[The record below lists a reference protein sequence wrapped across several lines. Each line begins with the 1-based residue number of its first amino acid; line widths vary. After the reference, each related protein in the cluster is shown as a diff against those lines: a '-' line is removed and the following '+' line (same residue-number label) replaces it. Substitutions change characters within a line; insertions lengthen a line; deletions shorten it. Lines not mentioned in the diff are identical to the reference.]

1 MPQLDP
7 ATFLPQLFWLAVS
20 FGVLYLILSRVALP
34 RVGEILQA
42 RRERIEA
49 DLSRAEALREE
60 AEAVL
65 AEHERAMVAA
75 RAEARTILAAAAAK
89 AASEVELMYS
99 ALDARLEAEA
109 EQAGKRIAHTAAA
122 VLDDVRGGAAGMV
135 RDAVLRTTG
144 TAPSDEIVAMAL
156 GETGPA

>member
-20 FGVLYLILSRVALP
+20 FGILYLIVSRAALP

-65 AEHERAMVAA
+65 AEHERAMAEA
-75 RAEARTILAAAAAK
+75 RAEARALLAAATAK
-89 AASEVELMYS
+89 AASEVELMHS

-109 EQAGKRIAHTAAA
+109 DQAEKRIAHTAAA
-122 VLDDVRGGAAGMV
+122 VLHEVRGSAAGMV
-135 RDAVLRTTG
+135 RDAALRAAG
-144 TAPSDEIVAMAL
+144 TAPSDEIVAAVL
-156 GETGPA
+156 GDTGPA

>member
-20 FGVLYLILSRVALP
+20 FGVLYLIVSRVALP

-60 AEAVL
+60 AEA
-65 AEHERAMVAA
+65 AMAAHERAMAEA
-75 RAEARTILAAAAAK
+75 RAEARAILAAAAAK
-89 AASEVELMYS
+89 AASEVELMYA
-99 ALDARLEAEA
+99 ALGARLDAEA
-109 EQAGKRIAHTAAA
+109 EQAEKRIAHTAAA
-122 VLDDVRGGAAGMV
+122 VLDEVRGGAVGMV
-135 RDAVLRTTG
+135 RDAVLRTAG
-144 TAPSDEIVAMAL
+144 TAPSDEIIAAML
-156 GETGPA
+156 GDTGPA